1 MDKYL
6 LTTYIKFPSTVE
18 EKQAVKEKFYQEFRF
33 PGVIGAI
40 DGSHIKLKT
49 PSKDIEHVY
58 VCRKGGHSINVQVV
72 CDMDLRILDCDAHFG
87 GTAHDASVWRASAL
101 KVTVDILNYLI

>member
-72 CDMDLRILDCDAHFG
+72 
-87 GTAHDASVWRASAL
+87 
-101 KVTVDILNYLI
+101 TVDILNYLI